1 MKNRIPI
8 IQALQPTQER
18 KPLPVLALLLLSMIF
33 VLNTKAQ
40 SNMLLVDMS
49 AIDGIE
55 INQYN
60 LFNYKIENKSSQ
72 SQQVQVKGI
81 VHYKRSPLNFSYQYN
96 ITLQPGVNIINK
108 DLISSPTWTFS
119 DNALRELFFD
129 HNKLPQGTYEYCIS
143 LIPKASPVETSP
155 INTIDACVYQTV
167 NDIFLINLIDPENNA
182 KIYEYHPML
191 SWVANYPFASELS
204 YKIRVAELKEGQN
217 PQNAITRNNPVYQD
231 NNVMSTSTVYP
242 VTAKPLV
249 LWQPYV
255 WTVDA
260 YYKGI
265 LLGGAEVWKF
275 TIVED
280 SLLKP
285 LPVNQSYYEFEKHHG
300 ETILEAK
307 GELKLKYITEL
318 KTDTLN
324 LQLMDSH
331 DQEIKI
337 PQKQIPLVPGDNRI
351 VFEIMEKINLKHN
364 SHYNL
369 IIKTSDN
376 KTYTVPF
383 KYSNPLY
390 IKQ

>member
-1 MKNRIPI
+1 MNNKSPI
-8 IQALQPTQER
+8 IQATLHKSLR
-18 KPLPVLALLLLSMIF
+18 AVALLLLSMMCL
-33 VLNTKAQ
+33 LNSKAQ

-49 AIDGIE
+49 PIDGLE

-72 SQQVQVKGI
+72 SQQVLVKGI
-81 VHYKRSPLNFSYQYN
+81 VHYKRSALNFSYQYN

-143 LIPKASPVETSP
+143 LTPKAPPVETSP
-155 INTIDACVYQTV
+155 INTIDACVYQTI

-191 SWVANYPFASELS
+191 AWVVNYPFASELS

-280 SLLKP
+280 STLKP
-285 LPVNQSYYEFEKHHG
+285 LPVNQSYYEFEKHNG

-307 GELKLKYITEL
+307 GELKLKYISEL
-318 KTDTLN
+318 KADTLN

-337 PQKQIPLVPGDNRI
+337 PQKHIPLVPGDNRI

-364 SHYNL
+364 GQYNL

-376 KTYTVPF
+376 KTFTVPF